1 MAALNTVKREENG
14 IISDVALAQ
23 VRSAIRPLTRRSGFL
38 PCAVLFFLAPLVG
51 EVLAGSTP
59 LDILGSPASF
69 LTLLL
74 LEALLYGGGAV
85 LIRDIT
91 RRTGRGWPAILGLG
105 LAYGVLEEGLIT
117 QSFFNPDFLGLHL
130 LGLGSLLGLGW
141 VWITDL
147 VPLHA
152 VWSIGVPI
160 ALAELLFRDRGTEAW
175 LGRLGLTLASALF
188 AVGVLGM
195 WLATYASERTFVA
208 PWPKLLGALAVVVVI
223 TQLALRLTRRSAGAG
238 SAAVARAPSAWL
250 VGVSSFTAASLFMG
264 VHQLYSAFPNLPG
277 AVPVA
282 VTVAVAAAMI
292 GLVLHWSRKHGWGPV
307 HHLALAAGAL
317 FTYAW
322 TGFFTISLGDRLD
335 LAGQVVADGLAV
347 ALVVVLA
354 VQMSRNRSTAVSS
367 PLKVLPDRQGT
378 LYPPRIES
386 LNCRL

>member
-23 VRSAIRPLTRRSGFL
+23 VKSAIRPLTRRSGFL

-74 LEALLYGGGAV
+74 LEALLYGSGAV
-85 LIRDIT
+85 LIREIA

-130 LGLGSLLGLGW
+130 LGL
-141 VWITDL
+141 
-147 VPLHA
+147 
-152 VWSIGVPI
+152 
-160 ALAELLFRDRGTEAW
+160 
-175 LGRLGLTLASALF
+175 
-188 AVGVLGM
+188 
-195 WLATYASERTFVA
+195 
-208 PWPKLLGALAVVVVI
+208 
-223 TQLALRLTRRSAGAG
+223 RLTRRSAGAG
-238 SAAVARAPSAWL
+238 SAAVALAPSACL
-250 VGVSSFTAASLFMG
+250 VGVASFTAASLFMG

-292 GLVLHWSRKHGWGPV
+292 GLVLHWSRRHGWGPV

-354 VQMSRNRSTAVSS
+354 VQMSRNRSYRRLEPVE
-367 PLKVLPDRQGT
+367 G
-378 LYPPRIES
+378 PP
-386 LNCRL
+386 

>member
-23 VRSAIRPLTRRSGFL
+23 VKSAIRPLTRRSGFL

-69 LTLLL
+69 LTLFL
-74 LEALLYGGGAV
+74 LEALLYGSGAL
-85 LIRDIT
+85 LIREIA

-160 ALAELLFRDRGTEAW
+160 ALAELLFRGRGTDAW

-188 AVGVLGM
+188 AVGVLSM
-195 WLATYASERTFVA
+195 WLATYASERNFVA

-223 TQLALRLTRRSAGAG
+223 TQLALGLTRRSAGAG
-238 SAAVARAPSAWL
+238 SAAVALAPSACL
-250 VGVSSFTAASLFMG
+250 VGVASFTAASLFMG

-277 AVPVA
+277 
-282 VTVAVAAAMI
+282 
-292 GLVLHWSRKHGWGPV
+292 PV
-307 HHLALAAGAL
+307 HVARDRGEERIRPPHRQEPGLGPDPPPAPGR
-317 FTYAW
+317 
-322 TGFFTISLGDRLD
+322 GCISNGRVARL
-335 LAGQVVADGLAV
+335 
-347 ALVVVLA
+347 
-354 VQMSRNRSTAVSS
+354 
-367 PLKVLPDRQGT
+367 LPDLPRR
-378 LYPPRIES
+378 PPQP
-386 LNCRL
+386 CRPGRGGWAGGRPRGRAGLSDVPKPPIPPS